1 MMQHAMTLNTRNV
14 MNIDIYIFLAEHC
27 TSMNWHNIY
36 IWGFC
41 TVSWSQVE
49 NGADMNPCNSCIGDS
64 HKIQLFFT
72 PPLCKAQFLNIKQ
85 VYAIWLFKVKFK
97 RKVVLKTT
105 ILNACTFKQKLYFMF
120 CSTFNYCNC
129 NFHFSE

>member
-36 IWGFC
+36 FWGFC

-49 NGADMNPCNSCIGDS
+49 NGADINPCNSCIVDS

-72 PPLCKAQFLNIKQ
+72 PPLCKAQSLNIKE
-85 VYAIWLFKVKFK
+85 VYAI
-97 RKVVLKTT
+97 
-105 ILNACTFKQKLYFMF
+105 
-120 CSTFNYCNC
+120 
-129 NFHFSE
+129 

>member
-36 IWGFC
+36 FGVFVQFHGLK
-41 TVSWSQVE
+41 TVE
-49 NGADMNPCNSCIGDS
+49 NGADMNPCNSCIVDS

-72 PPLCKAQFLNIKQ
+72 PPLCKAQSLNIKQ
-85 VYAIWLFKVKFK
+85 VYAI
-97 RKVVLKTT
+97 
-105 ILNACTFKQKLYFMF
+105 
-120 CSTFNYCNC
+120 
-129 NFHFSE
+129 